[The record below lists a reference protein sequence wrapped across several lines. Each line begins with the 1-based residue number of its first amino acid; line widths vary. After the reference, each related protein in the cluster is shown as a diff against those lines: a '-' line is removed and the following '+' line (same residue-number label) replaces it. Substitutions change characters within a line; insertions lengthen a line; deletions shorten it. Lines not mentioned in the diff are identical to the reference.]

1 MRTRHRRLFC
11 LTTLTLIALGLGLVG
26 CAWGT
31 VTDSRTD
38 EPIVGA
44 EVTFQD
50 SNGNT
55 GTTTTGAGGLY
66 AFDAT
71 KGQAIPAAGSTT
83 YTISAPGYDTVTV
96 QRNVAYDDSQSAIWD
111 IQGFALTREGEEPP
125 PSERLRLA
133 IDANPLTPG
142 IQTSGSAVASPPR
155 SPSTSSWLTH
165 RRRWARS
172 RFVFVTMTRSSG
184 LPR

>member
-11 LTTLTLIALGLGLVG
+11 LTTLALIALGLGLAG

-31 VTDSRTD
+31 VTDSKTG

-44 EVTFQD
+44 EVTFED

-66 AFDAT
+66 AFDAA

-83 YTISAPGYDTVTV
+83 YTISAPGYDTVTI
-96 QRNVAYDDSQSAIWD
+96 QRNVAYDDNQSAIWE

-125 PSERLRLA
+125 PPQSRSVSDRRGPARARHPDLA
-133 IDANPLTPG
+133 HRGGVGTVPRRPRIGGPAGTADSLLNNT
-142 IQTSGSAVASPPR
+142 AVR
-155 SPSTSSWLTH
+155 
-165 RRRWARS
+165 
-172 RFVFVTMTRSSG
+172 
-184 LPR
+184 